1 MTSLPRLHHWEQTR
15 TGLHRAAQVVG
26 AFRKAFSPRLP
37 NALHLALYLRRFGLT
52 TGPLAF
58 GHIDFYMAAGEVHVT
73 VGDEL
78 WDIDLKGH
86 SPKSLRAALVNGLNQ
101 HGISGELPAND
112 DDTPFQVDGQQAAE
126 YTAALWQI
134 SGALRELR
142 ADWLGAVTPLV
153 VWPHGFDA
161 SQLWFPG
168 AVPDE
173 HSQPH
178 LNFGFSPGSAGLP
191 RPYVYAY
198 AYPMPEGLAGTE
210 LPPLA
215 RWHTQGWT
223 GVVIDYD
230 TLALTD
236 TPELELVD
244 ALRGV
249 FAKLSARL
257 DSRAG
262 GSQ

>member
-1 MTSLPRLHHWEQTR
+1 MTALPLLQHWDATKN
-15 TGLHRAAQVVG
+15 GLHRAAQVIG
-26 AFRKAFSPRLP
+26 AFRKAYSPKLP
-37 NALHLALYLRRFGLT
+37 NALHLALYIRRFGLT
-52 TGPLAF
+52 TGALSF
-58 GHIDFYMAAGEVHVT
+58 GQIDLFLAAGEVHVT

-86 SPKSLRAALVNGLNQ
+86 SPKSLRAALVNGLKQ
-101 HGISGELPAND
+101 HGIQGEMAANED
-112 DDTPFQVDGQQAAE
+112 ETPFQVDGQQAAD
-126 YTAALWQI
+126 YTAALWKI
-134 SGALRELR
+134 SGGLRELR

-168 AVPDE
+168 GDPDE
-173 HSQPH
+173 HQQAH

-198 AYPMPEGLAGTE
+198 ASPLPDGLTGSS

-230 TLALTD
+230 TLARTD
-236 TPELELVD
+236 SPEAELVD
-244 ALRGV
+244 TLRGV
-249 FAKLSARL
+249 YTILAARL
-257 DSRAG
+257 G
-262 GSQ
+262 K